1 MTQVKLGDKN
11 IPFIYQGSELLYPNP
26 VKDGLVLWYD
36 FKGME
41 NNDESKNIAR
51 DLSGNGNN
59 GTLQNF
65 NYTNDSGYNDGLK
78 FDNVDD
84 TIVTNTD
91 IESKSFT
98 LSMTIDININTQRNV
113 QFLFG
118 GVSHAFYM
126 RKNFNDLHASILT
139 TKQVTS
145 PSGNKFFYELF
156 SEGKTKCQV
165 TLKVDDDN
173 KTLSILGNGIVIGE
187 RLFDESI
194 SKWNLTRLGTW
205 SSPVENNL
213 DGSLLSTQLY
223 TRALTEEEIQHNYKI
238 EKERWGL

>member
-11 IPFIYQGSELLYPNP
+11 IPFIYQGNELLYPNP
-26 VKDGLVLWYD
+26 IKNGLVLYYD
-36 FKGME
+36 FKGMK
-41 NNDESKNIAR
+41 NSDASKNVAR

-84 TIVTNTD
+84 TIVTNID

-98 LSMTIDININTQRNV
+98 LSMTIDINNQKDIH
-113 QFLFG
+113 FLFG
-118 GVSHAFYM
+118 GISSAFYM
-126 RKNFNDLHASILT
+126 RRYLNDLHASIYT

-145 PSGNKFFYELF
+145 PSGNKFFYKLF

-173 KTLSILGNGIVIGE
+173 KIFSILGNGVVVDERVIE
-187 RLFDESI
+187 DSI
-194 SKWNLTRLGTW
+194 SNWKLTRMGTW
-205 SSPVENNL
+205 STSAENNL
-213 DGSLLSTQLY
+213 DGSLLSAQLY
-223 TRALTEEEIQHNYKI
+223 TRALSLEEIQYNYKL

>member
-1 MTQVKLGDKN
+1 MSQVKLGDKN

-26 VKDGLVLWYD
+26 VKNGLILWYD
-36 FKGME
+36 FKGM
-41 NNDESKNIAR
+41 KNSDVGKGIVK
-51 DLSGNGNN
+51 DLSGKGNN

-65 NYTNDSGYNDGLK
+65 AYTSESGYNDGLK

-84 TIVTNTD
+84 TIVTNID

-98 LSMTIDININTQRNV
+98 LSMTIDINTQRNV

-126 RKNFNDLHASILT
+126 RKNFNDLHASIFT

-145 PSGNKFFYELF
+145 PSGNKFFSELF

-173 KTLSILGNGIVIGE
+173 KTLSILGNGIVISE

-205 SSPVENNL
+205 SSPAENNL

>member
-1 MTQVKLGDKN
+1 MNIIKLGEDP
-11 IPFIYQGSELLYPNP
+11 ISFVYQGNELLYPNP

-36 FKGME
+36 FAGME
-41 NNDESKNIAR
+41 NDSVNKDIAS

-65 NYTNDSGYNDGLK
+65 AYTSDSGYNNGLK
-78 FDNVDD
+78 FDNIDD
-84 TIVTNTD
+84 TVVTNID

-98 LSMTIDININTQRNV
+98 LSMTIDINTQRDI

-118 GVSHAFYM
+118 GVSSAFYM
-126 RKNFNDLHASILT
+126 RRYYNDLHASISIN
-139 TKQVTS
+139 KQVTS
-145 PSGNKFFYELF
+145 TPGNKFFYKVF

-173 KTLSILGNGIVIGE
+173 KTLSILGNGVLLDE
-187 RLFDESI
+187 RVFDNSI
-194 SKWNLTRLGTW
+194 TNWKLTRLGTW
-205 SSPVENNL
+205 SSATDNNL
-213 DGSLLSTQLY
+213 DGSVLSAQLY
-223 TRALTEEEIQHNYKI
+223 TRALSLEEIQHNYKL

>member
-1 MTQVKLGDKN
+1 MNTIRLGNNPISFVYKGN
-11 IPFIYQGSELLYPNP
+11 ELIYPNP
-26 VKDGLVLWYD
+26 IKDGLILWYD
-36 FKGME
+36 FKGMK
-41 NNDESKNIAR
+41 NDSVNKDIAS
-51 DLSGNGNN
+51 DLSGNGND

-65 NYTNDSGYNDGLK
+65 AYTNKSGYNDGLK

-98 LSMTIDININTQRNV
+98 LSMTIDISIQKDI

-118 GVSHAFYM
+118 GVSSAFYM
-126 RKNFNDLHASILT
+126 RRYFNDLHASIYT
-139 TKQVTS
+139 TKQVVS

-173 KTLSILGNGIVIGE
+173 KTFSILGNGIVIGE
-187 RLFDESI
+187 RLLDESI
-194 SKWNLTRLGTW
+194 SKWKLTRLGTW
-205 SSPVENNL
+205 SSPAENNL

-223 TRALTEEEIQHNYKI
+223 TRALTEEEIQHNYKL
-238 EKERWGL
+238 EKERWGI